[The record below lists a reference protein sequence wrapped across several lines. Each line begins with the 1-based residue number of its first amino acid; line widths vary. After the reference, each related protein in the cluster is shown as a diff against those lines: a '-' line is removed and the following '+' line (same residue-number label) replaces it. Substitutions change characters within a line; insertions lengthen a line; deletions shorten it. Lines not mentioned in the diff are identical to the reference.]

1 MKEKVLKTLEEL
13 GFSPELAQGNDGYY
27 IFQYEG
33 LNYLWMVNDDDPQF
47 LSFSLPGILDV
58 DDDNRELVRDL
69 IERINSSIKYIKVYL
84 MSPDSVWMFYERKL
98 MDEEDYEKVLSH
110 MIFQLERSNMYA
122 QNTYRKMQEEANE
135 E

>member
-27 IFQYEG
+27 IFHYEG
-33 LNYLWMVNDDDPQF
+33 LNYLWMVNDDDPEF
-47 LSFSLPGILDV
+47 LSLSLPGILDV
-58 DDDNRELVRDL
+58 DDDNREIVRDL

-98 MDEEDYEKVLSH
+98 MDEEDYEKVISH

-122 QNTYRKMQEEANE
+122 LSTYRKMQEEANE

>member
-47 LSFSLPGILDV
+47 LSFSLPGI
-58 DDDNRELVRDL
+58 
-69 IERINSSIKYIKVYL
+69 KVYL

-98 MDEEDYEKVLSH
+98 MDEEDYEKVISH

-122 QNTYRKMQEEANE
+122 LNTYRKMQEEANE

>member
-98 MDEEDYEKVLSH
+98 MDEEDYEKVISH

-122 QNTYRKMQEEANE
+122 LNTYRKMQEEANE

>member
-1 MKEKVLKTLEEL
+1 
-13 GFSPELAQGNDGYY
+13 
-27 IFQYEG
+27 
-33 LNYLWMVNDDDPQF
+33 
-47 LSFSLPGILDV
+47 
-58 DDDNRELVRDL
+58 
-69 IERINSSIKYIKVYL
+69 
-84 MSPDSVWMFYERKL
+84 MSPDSLWMFYERKL

>member
-27 IFQYEG
+27 IFHYEG
-33 LNYLWMVNDDDPQF
+33 LHYLWMVNDDDPQF

-58 DDDNRELVRDL
+58 DDDNREIVRDL

-98 MDEEDYEKVLSH
+98 MDEEDYEKVISH

-122 QNTYRKMQEEANE
+122 LNTYRKMQEEANE

>member
-27 IFQYEG
+27 IFHYEG
-33 LNYLWMVNDDDPQF
+33 LNYLWMVNDDDPEF
-47 LSFSLPGILDV
+47 LSLSLPGILEV
-58 DDDNRELVRDL
+58 DDDNRELGRDL
-69 IERINSSIKYIKVYL
+69 IERIHSSIKYIKVYL

-98 MDEEDYEKVLSH
+98 MDEEDYEKVISH
-110 MIFQLERSNMYA
+110 MIFQLEGSNMYA
-122 QNTYRKMQEEANE
+122 LSTYRKMQEEANE